1 MVAFPQQNIYNHLF
15 QPLWKA
21 PQKKKCYGAS
31 NYYGK
36 LHQKK
41 NQKTKNK
48 KGYGASGRRSVMTM
62 LLHKSD
68 KKYQTLI
75 EICIMSWLEIN
86 ISLPH
91 PGRPKPLDVQN
102 TGCPK
107 TMDVQN
113 PGCQNPGCPKPR
125 CPNPGCLS
133 VVQTMYVQTMDDT
146 LPLACVCTFFL
157 VTPVINNTPAQ
168 NKASH

>member
-1 MVAFPQQNIYNHLF
+1 MVAFPLQNIYNHSF

-21 PQKKKCYGAS
+21 KKNATELPTIMESSTK
-31 NYYGK
+31 
-36 LHQKK
+36 KK
-41 NQKTKNK
+41 NQKTKK
-48 KGYGASGRRSVMTM
+48 AMELQEEDQLWPCCSTSRT
-62 LLHKSD
+62 